1 MTQYYRQATS
11 EDTDVVPGQMVKA
24 TISSEDAI
32 AILIQSAVTNA
43 VNKVNTLIINEV
55 ISRVNDA
62 VSDANIKGKVETHL
76 DTLDT
81 THMID
86 EAVSNAVNDYDYDG
100 VIENALVEIDID
112 EMVSE
117 RVEEYLSNTSIQVR
131 IN

>member
-1 MTQYYRQATS
+1 MNTYYTKHPVN
-11 EDTDVVPGQMVKA
+11 DTYSPV

-62 VSDANIKGKVETHL
+62 VSDANIKGKVEAHL

-86 EAVSNAVNDYDYDG
+86 EAVSNAVNEYDYDG
-100 VIENALVEIDID
+100 VIDNALGEIDID

-117 RVEEYLSNTSIQVR
+117 KVTDHLDSCSIQVR

>member
-1 MTQYYRQATS
+1 MNTYYKNDNGNFIQA
-11 EDTDVVPGQMVKA
+11 E
-24 TISSEDAI
+24 ISSEDAI

-62 VSDANIKGKVETHL
+62 VSDSNIQEMVKDHL
-76 DTLDT
+76 AT
-81 THMID
+81 TNVGELVDNAI
-86 EAVSNAVNDYDYDG
+86 SNAVRDYDYDDT
-100 VIENALVEIDID
+100 IESALDSVDID

-117 RVEEYLSNTSIQVR
+117 KVTDHLDSCSIQVR

>member
-1 MTQYYRQATS
+1 MNTYYTKHS
-11 EDTDVVPGQMVKA
+11 VNDTYSPV
-24 TISSEDAI
+24 TISFEDAI

-55 ISRVNDA
+55 IYRVNDA

-76 DTLDT
+76 YTLDT
-81 THMID
+81 KHMID
-86 EAVSNAVNDYDYDG
+86 EAVGNAFRDYDYDG
-100 VIENALVEIDID
+100 VIDNALGEIDID

-117 RVEEYLSNTSIQVR
+117 KVTDHLDSCSIQVR